1 MPISDVHY
9 LSTLTKQEAIDSL
22 PGENVVS
29 KVLEIIV
36 LHVEEQDLL
45 DKGYTQEEID
55 TAKAV
60 FFPHIE

>member
-9 LSTLTKQEAIDSL
+9 LSTLTKQEAIDAP

-29 KVLEIIV
+29 EVLETIV
-36 LHVEEQDLL
+36 LFMEEQDLL

>member
-1 MPISDVHY
+1 MPIPDEYY
-9 LSTLTKQEAIDSL
+9 LSTLTKQEAIDAL

-29 KVLEIIV
+29 EVLETIV
-36 LHVEEQDLL
+36 LFMEEQDLL

>member
-9 LSTLTKQEAIDSL
+9 LSTLTKQEAIDAL

-29 KVLEIIV
+29 EVLETIV
-36 LHVEEQDLL
+36 LFMEEQDLL